1 MKKEIIIDGKAS
13 DWFEKATF
21 ILKENHVEA
30 LPKDLMYYAEQLV
43 ENHMKKFPVMDRKA
57 LPTVDF
63 THEGLQKYHECQRA
77 YEKQIQSQYE
87 KLAREKAKIRKRARY
102 VNTFVALSIMAC
114 LLSIGALIFS
124 SLA

>member
-1 MKKEIIIDGKAS
+1 MKEEIIIDGKTS

-21 ILKENHVEA
+21 ILKENHAED
-30 LPKDLMYYAEQLV
+30 LPKDLMCYAEELV
-43 ENHMKKFPVMDRKA
+43 ENHMKRFPVRDRKA

-63 THEGLQKYHECQRA
+63 THEGLQKYHQFQRA
-77 YEKQIQSQYE
+77 YEQHVKREYE
-87 KLAREKAKIRKRARY
+87 KINKEKEKIRKRAQY
-102 VNTFVALSIMAC
+102 VNTFVTLSVIAC

>member
-1 MKKEIIIDGKAS
+1 MKKEIVIDGKTS

-21 ILKENHVEA
+21 VLKDNHVEN

-43 ENHMKKFPVMDRKA
+43 ENHMKKFPAMDREA

-63 THEGLQKYHECQRA
+63 THQGFKKYHEYQRA
-77 YEKQIQSQYE
+77 YEQQVKKTYE
-87 KLAREKAKIRKRARY
+87 KINREKEKIRKRARY
-102 VNTFVALSIMAC
+102 VNTFVTLSIIAC

-124 SLA
+124 SLV